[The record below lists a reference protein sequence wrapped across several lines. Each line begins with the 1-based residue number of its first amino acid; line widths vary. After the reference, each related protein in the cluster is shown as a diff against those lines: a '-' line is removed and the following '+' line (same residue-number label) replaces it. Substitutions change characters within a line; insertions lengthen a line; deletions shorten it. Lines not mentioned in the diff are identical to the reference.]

1 MTRAK
6 PDLEVYPPGALTCAI
21 CGDEMRL
28 ANFCPT
34 CYEQELQRWEALQA
48 QSRRALRRDLAEAK
62 RRARTWQLGRAVN
75 Q

>member
-1 MTRAK
+1 MSA
-6 PDLEVYPPGALTCAI
+6 PLPSLEVYPPGALTCAI

-34 CYEQELQRWEALQA
+34 CFENETQRWEALQE
-48 QSRRALRRDLAEAK
+48 QVQRDLAEAK
-62 RRARTWQLGRAVN
+62 RRARTWQLGRAVE

>member
-1 MTRAK
+1 MAMTL
-6 PDLEVYPPGALTCAI
+6 PSLDVYPPGALTCAI

-34 CYEQELQRWEALQA
+34 CEAQRWEALQE
-48 QSRRALRRDLAEAK
+48 RVKRDLDEAK
-62 RRARTWQLGRAVN
+62 RRARTWKLGRAVE